1 MLIDRKRTRSQ
12 AEFTRQ
18 SSRRRTKF
26 GRGVGGKRI
35 ILDFPYKVNAS
46 MEMMNIQ
53 HPTDM
58 ECDDEMMEC
67 DDEMECDDDIR
78 IFSS

>member
-1 MLIDRKRTRSQ
+1 
-12 AEFTRQ
+12 
-18 SSRRRTKF
+18 
-26 GRGVGGKRI
+26 
-35 ILDFPYKVNAS
+35 